1 MLRNLSLCKWYPAL
15 ALILLIACN
24 RSNPESKRPSFKA
37 VEGIKFIEVRR
48 EFDTGLSFSEQG
60 FQQIPEWT
68 LYFLP
73 GDSVKIYSPFEK
85 RYIHYP
91 IYFDHGQVINF
102 AREFLRVKHI
112 SRDSIILQLLR
123 VQAKVVNQDLSKVY
137 MRFYSENYIKNVL
150 HADPDS
156 LRKPNSRDTLFIKTL
171 IDRAKRYPNV
181 GDSLFAARQPVSLKS
196 KVDWISVVKK
206 KLAKNDIDYRASD
219 EYLYPEYT
227 INIQN
232 AYKDFSYTFTAYV
245 DDHGKIT
252 VGRFASIEE
261 EFVAPQRKVMQG
273 IVDVYL
279 QRFLE
284 ITPGQT
290 LGIQHP
296 TEITLHL
303 RGTKD

>member
-1 MLRNLSLCKWYPAL
+1 M
-15 ALILLIACN
+15 
-24 RSNPESKRPSFKA
+24 
-37 VEGIKFIEVRR
+37 KFIEVRR
-48 EFDTGLSFSEQG
+48 EFDTGLSFSQQG

-68 LYFLP
+68 LYFLQ

-91 IYFDHGQVINF
+91 IYFDHGKVINF

-112 SRDSIILQLLR
+112 SRDSIVLQLLR
-123 VQAKVVNQDLSKVY
+123 VQARIVNQDLSKVY

-156 LRKPNSRDTLFIKTL
+156 LRKPNTRDTIFIKSL
-171 IDRAKRYPNV
+171 IGRTKRYPNI
-181 GDSLFAARQPVSLKS
+181 GDSLFAARQPVLLRS

-206 KLAKNDIDYRASD
+206 KLAKSDIDYRASD

-245 DDHGKIT
+245 DQHGKIT

-261 EFVAPQRKVMQG
+261 DFVAPQRRVMQG
-273 IVDVYL
+273 IVDLYL
-279 QRFLE
+279 HRFLE

-290 LGIQHP
+290 LGMSHS

-303 RGTKD
+303 RGQD